1 MLQKANAQRQQ
12 RYMVLKALENLRE
25 RLAEATRGPA
35 HRQHTH
41 VSVLYQNMAFV
52 AYAYEI
58 MTSEFAVVQ
67 PLCFMMA
74 GRCVAHSV
82 LYSTRATQRSNAE

>member
-1 MLQKANAQRQQ
+1 
-12 RYMVLKALENLRE
+12 
-25 RLAEATRGPA
+25 
-35 HRQHTH
+35 
-41 VSVLYQNMAFV
+41 MAFV